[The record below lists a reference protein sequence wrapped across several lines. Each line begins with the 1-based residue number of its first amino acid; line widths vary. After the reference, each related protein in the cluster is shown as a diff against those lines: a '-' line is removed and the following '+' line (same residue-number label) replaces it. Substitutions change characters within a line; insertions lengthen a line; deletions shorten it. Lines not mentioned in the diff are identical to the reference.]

1 MTRSGFVALIGEPNA
16 GKSTLLNQMVGAKIS
31 IVTHK
36 VQTTRTRIRG
46 VSVENQSQIIFVD
59 TPGLF
64 TPRRR
69 LDRAMVA
76 AAWNGAADSDITL
89 LMVEAHRGLTEGVE
103 KIISSISEIGKNG
116 KLALVINKI
125 DKVNV
130 NDLLS
135 LSKEINDSHPFVETF
150 MISAEKGKGINDLRL
165 WLASNLPEGPWLYPD
180 DQISDMPLRMIAAE
194 ITREKLTLRLHQELP
209 YQLTVETEKWEEK
222 ADKSVRIEQIIYLSR
237 PGHKGIVLGKK
248 GDTIK
253 AVSMASR
260 LSIENQSQIIFVDTP
275 GLFIPRR
282 RLDRAMVAA
291 AWNGAADSDITL
303 LMVEAH
309 RGLTEGVEK
318 IISSISE
325 IGMNGKIALVINK
338 IDKVKVN
345 ALLSL
350 SKEINVRGPFVETFM
365 ISAEK
370 GKGIND
376 LRRWLASNL
385 PEGPWLYPD
394 DQISDMPLRMIAAE
408 ITREKLT
415 LRLHQEL
422 PYQLTVET
430 EKWEEK
436 VDKSVRIEQ
445 IIYLSRSGHKGIV
458 LGKKGETIK
467 AVSMASRLS
476 IEEFLGARVH
486 LFLRLK
492 VREKWMEETERYS
505 EMGLDFKDGNV

>member
-69 LDRAMVA
+69 LDRAMVT

-135 LSKEINDSHPFVETF
+135 LSKEINDSYPFVETF
-150 MISAEKGKGINDLRL
+150 MISAEKGKGINDLKR

-222 ADKSVRIEQIIYLSR
+222 A
-237 PGHKGIVLGKK
+237 
-248 GDTIK
+248 
-253 AVSMASR
+253 
-260 LSIENQSQIIFVDTP
+260 
-275 GLFIPRR
+275 
-282 RLDRAMVAA
+282 
-291 AWNGAADSDITL
+291 
-303 LMVEAH
+303 
-309 RGLTEGVEK
+309 
-318 IISSISE
+318 
-325 IGMNGKIALVINK
+325 
-338 IDKVKVN
+338 
-345 ALLSL
+345 
-350 SKEINVRGPFVETFM
+350 
-365 ISAEK
+365 
-370 GKGIND
+370 
-376 LRRWLASNL
+376 
-385 PEGPWLYPD
+385 
-394 DQISDMPLRMIAAE
+394 
-408 ITREKLT
+408 
-415 LRLHQEL
+415 
-422 PYQLTVET
+422 
-430 EKWEEK
+430 
-436 VDKSVRIEQ
+436 DKSVRIEQ